1 MQNRETLCLGKIEKI
16 GTNESKFL
24 HLTSTGISV
33 DEHIGKINSH
43 DEAFEYVK
51 KMILS
56 ESHGMIKSLKDI
68 DAIGHRVVHGG
79 DFFKQPALI
88 TDKVIEKIE
97 LLSDLAPL
105 HNKANLFGIKACKKL
120 FGDSVPQVAVFDTS
134 YYSDI
139 PPEAYIYPIPYEY
152 YEKHHIRK
160 YGFHGTSHQY
170 VTKLG
175 AKILKKDLKK
185 LKVISCHLGNG
196 SSITA
201 TKNGKAVDTS
211 MGLTPLG
218 GIMMG
223 TRSGS
228 LDPSVIFK
236 MAQSESLSL
245 QQVNE
250 ILHKNSGLKGVSGIS
265 SDDRD
270 IMAEEKNGNARSLLA
285 HKIMIHQIVQF
296 IGGYIATLGGID
308 VLIFTGGIG
317 ENQWVHRQK
326 ICSGLSFMG
335 LKINQE
341 LNKNTVG
348 KIGEISTTDS
358 KVNVL
363 VIPTNEEMAIA
374 ESAMELLT
382 KLNR

>member
-16 GTNESKFL
+16 GTNASKFL

-245 QQVNE
+245 QQVNQ